1 MKKRTMVYLSFL
13 HLTVAIYTFCTVH
26 WFVIHRLLTGMME
39 PKKEESSAGI

>member
-26 WFVIHRLLTGMME
+26 WFVIHRLLTEMME